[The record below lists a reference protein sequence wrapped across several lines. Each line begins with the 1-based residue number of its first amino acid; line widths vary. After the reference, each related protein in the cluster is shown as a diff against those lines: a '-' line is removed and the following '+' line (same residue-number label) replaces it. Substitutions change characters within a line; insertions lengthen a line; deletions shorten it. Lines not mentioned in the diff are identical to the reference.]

1 VSALPLGYRA
11 AGLPRHDRP
20 RPSRHGLAIFY
31 SEQLAAAVACF
42 TTNRLK
48 GVHILVDQ
56 KKLKS
61 GKTQALLVNSGCANC
76 CTGER
81 GFRDAEKTITWS
93 SQALDVNPDHILV
106 ASTGVISDFMPMD
119 LLAEE
124 IPLVAKR
131 LLGPQGTSA
140 RSFHKAAEAI
150 LTTDTVPK
158 IAHASVR
165 IGGHDVKIWGCA
177 KGAGMIHPAM
187 TLSGQPA
194 RHATMLAFIFTD
206 LRADSRSLAT
216 VLVASTE
223 KSFNRV
229 TVDGDT
235 SPNDSV
241 FLLANGRSGVACR
254 TPREREMFAYA
265 LDQVCIEL
273 AKKMAKDGEGA
284 SKFLEI
290 RVDGAR
296 SEAEAQRLAMTVA
309 TSPLVKTAAYGEDSN
324 WGRVLAAAGRA
335 GVALNPRRVD
345 IYFGR
350 LCMYRQGTPTPVSP
364 EKAREPL
371 KAREVV
377 ITIRVHQGKAQG
389 LYWTCDFTGQYVD
402 INARYRT

>member
-1 VSALPLGYRA
+1 VG
-11 AGLPRHDRP
+11 
-20 RPSRHGLAIFY
+20 GLAGAVT
-31 SEQLAAAVACF
+31 AAAAACF
-42 TTNRLK
+42 TTTRLK

-56 KKLKS
+56 KRLRA
-61 GKTQALLVNSGCANC
+61 GQAQALLVNSGCANC
-76 CTGER
+76 CTGDR

-93 SQALDVNPDHILV
+93 SQALNVNPARVLV
-106 ASTGVISDFMPMD
+106 ASTGVISDFMPME
-119 LLAEE
+119 LLSEE

-165 IGGHDVKIWGCA
+165 VGGREVKIWGCA

-187 TLSGQPA
+187 TPSGKA
-194 RHATMLAFIFTD
+194 AKHATMLAFLFTD
-206 LRADSRSLAT
+206 LRANSRWLTPLLA
-216 VLVASTE
+216 ASTE
-223 KSFNRV
+223 RSFNRV

-241 FLLANGRSGVACR
+241 FLLANGRSGVTCR
-254 TPREREMFAYA
+254 TLREREMFAYA

-296 SEAEAQRLAMTVA
+296 TDTEAQRLAMTVA

-324 WGRVLAAAGRA
+324 WGRVLAAVGRA
-335 GVALNPRRVD
+335 GVAIDPQRVD

-350 LCMYRQGTPTPVSP
+350 LCMYRQGTPTAISP

>member
-1 VSALPLGYRA
+1 MSQLLPIGYRA

-31 SEQLAAAVACF
+31 SDRPANAAASF
-42 TTNRLK
+42 TTNRVK
-48 GVHILVDQ
+48 SAHILVDQ
-56 KKLKS
+56 KQLRKGPS
-61 GKTQALLVNSGCANC
+61 QVIMVNSGCANC
-76 CTGER
+76 CTGKR
-81 GFRDAEKTITWS
+81 GIQDAEKTILWA
-93 SQALDVNPDHILV
+93 SQALDVHYDRILV
-106 ASTGVISDFMPMD
+106 ASTGVIGDFLPMD
-119 LLAEE
+119 LLSEE
-124 IPLVAKR
+124 IPLLSKR
-131 LLGPQGTSA
+131 LLGNDGPQA
-140 RSFHKAAEAI
+140 QSFHKAAEAI
-150 LTTDTVPK
+150 MTTDTVSK

-165 IGGHDVKIWGCA
+165 IGGKEVRIWGCA

-187 TLSGQPA
+187 TPSGKP
-194 RHATMLAFIFTD
+194 HATMLAFILTD
-206 LRADSRSLAT
+206 VAMETRPLTALLQRST
-216 VLVASTE
+216 D
-223 KSFNRV
+223 KSFNKV

-235 SPNDSV
+235 STNDTA
-241 FLLANGRSGVACR
+241 LILANGAAGVSCKSA
-254 TPREREMFAYA
+254 REKELFAYA

-296 SEAEAQRLAMTVA
+296 NEKDAQKIAMTVA

-324 WGRVLAAAGRA
+324 WGRVLAAIGRA
-335 GVALNPRRVD
+335 GVEIDPFKVD

-350 LCMYRQGTPTPVSP
+350 LCVFRQGAPTAVSA

-371 KAREVV
+371 KAKEVTV
-377 ITIRVHQGKAQG
+377 TIRVHQGSAQG